1 MDNLRP
7 IKAAPQKRHP
17 RTGTKIAVVLGV
29 LLVAAIGVGAFLSF
43 GGSGS
48 TPSNSGSTSA
58 APTQVTAP
66 LPLNGSTGD
75 DDPQTLDLGTED
87 SPLLRHTLARPIDA
101 QLWAQQK
108 PQLRIDA
115 TSIYA
120 VNNYPV
126 FAEPQ
131 PEDFDPEAVPGN
143 AARLEV
149 FNSSAANRT
158 AQLER
163 VSGLIAKL
171 VGDPAGYRTY
181 LDGNF
186 GDQASKLDFD
196 ARTITTISAASLA
209 DGVYVGGIN
218 INSDPELLLPGT
230 KLNIDGYYAVA
241 GTLDLGSGK
250 GLPFELSFSVVSDE
264 NNTVREVRDV
274 VFKIA
279 GAAVPV
285 GS

>member
-1 MDNLRP
+1 MDDLRP
-7 IKAAPQKRHP
+7 ISTTPRRSHP
-17 RTGTKIAVVLGV
+17 RTGTKIAVALGV
-29 LLVAAIGVGAFLSF
+29 LLVVAIGVGAFLSF
-43 GGSGS
+43 GGRGS
-48 TPSNSGSTSA
+48 TPNNSAGTGTV
-58 APTQVTAP
+58 PTAVAAP

-75 DDPQTLDLGTED
+75 DDPYTIDRAVES
-87 SPLLRHTLARPIDA
+87 SPLLQHTVAKPIDA

-115 TSIYA
+115 TGIYA
-120 VNNYPV
+120 VDNYPV
-126 FAEPQ
+126 FDGTQ
-131 PEDFDPEAVPGN
+131 PADFDPAAVAGN
-143 AARLEV
+143 DARLVV
-149 FNSSAANRT
+149 FNASAANRR

-171 VGDPAGYRTY
+171 VGDPAGYRAY

-186 GDQASKLDFD
+186 GNQASKLDFD

-230 KLNIDGYYAVA
+230 KLNIDVYYAVA
-241 GTLDLGSGK
+241 GTLDLGGRK

-274 VFKIA
+274 VFEIA